1 MEEAFTSYIF
11 KSAIWLSSFG
21 LIYFITLRNEKY
33 FYLNRI
39 FLIIGLV
46 ASLLF
51 PLFTIKYNVNIILP
65 EGPVN
70 IGDVGDIQVAPIAQ
84 NPRPDITWKGILS
97 LIIITGSSIYL
108 FRLIN
113 QIYAI
118 HKIIRNSPNQK
129 KGRFTIITT
138 PKYHH
143 SFSFF
148 SYIFIHPDTSK
159 IEKQEII
166 RHESEHINQHHWADL
181 LLAETVELLQWFNP
195 LARLYVHMI
204 RQNHEY
210 LADREA
216 LNKTPR
222 PAVYKAVL
230 INQISGGDVL
240 RLTHSF
246 NYSLNKKRFA
256 MMKNK
261 STSGLRQL
269 KPILGIPAI
278 ALLFYAFSEPDYN
291 YIPSTGTAEKI
302 NQTLSAQANPTAD
315 ITTTTISPK
324 EATQSLETST
334 ANTIKKIKVT
344 GVVTSEQG
352 EPLEDATILI
362 KNTNRGIS
370 ADKKGKFQLE
380 EVPEDALL
388 VVSKVG
394 YQTSS
399 FSPAKKLKIS
409 LKKNII
415 ALDPLYVVTQS
426 SLSESSIT
434 INKKTT
440 PPQVNIKG
448 NVKNNP
454 PQVILDG
461 EKITLEE
468 MEKINPDAIQSIEVI
483 KDSTNT
489 KGKDGDNN
497 GTIII
502 TTKKEET
509 AIQNNNNVFKIV
521 EEMPQYPGGNE
532 ALKQF
537 LADNIKYPKEAQEG
551 KIQGRVYATFII
563 SETGKVTNA
572 KIIRGIDE
580 ALDKEA
586 LRLINAMPDW
596 KPGKQRG
603 KPVSVEYTIPINFEL
618 KKASKSRK

>member
-1 MEEAFTSYIF
+1 MEEAFTSYII

-21 LIYFITLRNEKY
+21 LIYFITLRNERY

-39 FLIIGLV
+39 FLISGLI

-51 PLFTIKYNVNIILP
+51 PLFTIRYNVNVILP
-65 EGPVN
+65 KVPMN
-70 IGDVGDIQVAPIAQ
+70 IGDVGGIQVAPIAQ
-84 NPRPDITWKGILS
+84 NPGLDITWKGILS

-108 FRLIN
+108 FRLLN
-113 QIYAI
+113 QIYVI
-118 HKIIRNSPNQK
+118 QKIIHHSPNQK
-129 KGRFTIITT
+129 EGRFTIITT
-138 PKYHH
+138 TKYHH

-148 SYIFIHPDTSK
+148 SYIFIPPDIPE
-159 IEKQEII
+159 IEKKEII
-166 RHESEHINQHHWADL
+166 RHESGHISQRHWIDL

-195 LARLYVHMI
+195 LVHLYVHMI

-222 PAVYKAVL
+222 PAIYKAVL
-230 INQISGGDVL
+230 INQISGGEIL
-240 RLTHSF
+240 HLTHSF

-256 MMKNK
+256 MMKNQ

-269 KPILGIPAI
+269 KPILVIPAI
-278 ALLFYAFSEPDYN
+278 ALLFYAFSKPSYN
-291 YIPSTGTAEKI
+291 YIPSTGTAEKT
-302 NQTLSAQANPTAD
+302 NQTLSAPSNPTAD
-315 ITTTTISPK
+315 ITTTTIRQK
-324 EATQSLETST
+324 ETTQSLETST

-352 EPLEDATILI
+352 EPLEDAIILI
-362 KNTNRGIS
+362 KNTNRGIP

-394 YQTSS
+394 YETGS

-409 LKKNII
+409 LKKSVI
-415 ALDPLYVVTQS
+415 ALDPLYVIAQS
-426 SLSESSIT
+426 PASESSIT
-434 INKKTT
+434 INEETT

-448 NVKNNP
+448 NEKDNP

-461 EKITLEE
+461 QKITMTE
-468 MEKINPDAIQSIEVI
+468 MEKINSDIQSIEVI
-483 KDSTNT
+483 KDSTIT

-497 GTIII
+497 RTISF
-502 TTKKEET
+502 TTKKEE
-509 AIQNNNNVFKIV
+509 IKKQDNNTVFRIV

-537 LADNIKYPKEAQEG
+537 LADNIKYPTEAQKSG
-551 KIQGRVYATFII
+551 IQGRVYVTFII
-563 SETGKVTNA
+563 SKTGKVTNV
-572 KIIRGIDE
+572 KILRGVDE

-586 LRLINAMPDW
+586 LRIINAMPNW
-596 KPGKQRG
+596 EPGKQRE
-603 KPVSVEYTIPINFEL
+603 KTVPVEYTIPINFDL
-618 KKASKSRK
+618 QKASKSRK